1 MEFQVIALLIL
12 GLLFIAFGVF
22 VLFLPEVK
30 EKVKKMKGNKT
41 HDLQ

>member
-12 GLLFIAFGVF
+12 GLFFILFGVL

-30 EKVKKMKGNKT
+30 EKAKKMKGNKP
-41 HDLQ
+41 HGLQ

>member
-12 GLLFIAFGVF
+12 GALFIAFGVL

-30 EKVKKMKGNKT
+30 EKAKKMKGNKP

>member
-12 GLLFIAFGVF
+12 GALFIAFGVL

-30 EKVKKMKGNKT
+30 EKTKKMKGNKP